1 MTTEIILVFGIILAV
16 ILLFALEVFPMDK
29 ISFCIIAALLLTGL
43 VSPEEAVSEF
53 SNKAVI
59 TILCLM
65 ILAVGLEENGAISWL
80 AKGLKVLKNWPVV
93 LASVCIMVI
102 AGSISAFVSSTAVVI
117 VFIKIVAELRN
128 KYQLPPGKLLLPIS
142 FASILGGSC
151 TLMGTSTN
159 LLVNNIASRYTGER
173 LGFFEFS
180 FMGLIFMAI
189 SIGIIT
195 LFYKFLPKD
204 TGGLSENYD
213 LNRYLLTLE
222 VLPESPLVGE
232 KIGESFMF
240 KEADITV
247 LRLTRKGID
256 RNLLNSAMVIKAND
270 TILLHCSLENLQK
283 MRGEGY
289 FDIDPEGKENR
300 DATGSTTIKKVG
312 AFTKKGE
319 KDADKAEEEKEDAS
333 ETLLLELL
341 LLPGSKFL
349 GRDLNE
355 LKTMLVP
362 RAVPLGVNKRKKLN
376 ILKNSLYKSNQ
387 EFTRLHVGDRL
398 LIQTDRE
405 YVPNFENSNNLA
417 VLNQYEGGTPA
428 TPFKRNLSILIL
440 VGTIILAATGVFE
453 VMTSVITGTL
463 AMLLFK
469 CVELNRIY
477 EKINWQI
484 IFLLAGMIPLGI
496 AMSNAK
502 ADTWI
507 TEELLALMAGQRP
520 MFIIGLLFLTTMFL
534 SSVVSNNAT
543 AIIMAPIGI
552 SLASGLDLDPKPF
565 ILCVMF
571 AANFSFFTPLGYQTN
586 ALVYSMGI
594 YKFKHFLVIG
604 GVISAVLWVV
614 GTLLLSAML

>member
-1 MTTEIILVFGIILAV
+1 MSIEIIGVFIIIAVVIIL
-16 ILLFALEVFPMDK
+16 FAFEVFPMDK
-29 ISFCIIAALLLTGL
+29 IAFCIIAALLLTGL
-43 VSPEEAVSEF
+43 VSPEEAVSGF

-65 ILAVGLEENGAISWL
+65 ILAIGLEENGAISYL

-93 LASVCIMVI
+93 LAMIAIMLI

-117 VFIKIVAELRN
+117 VFIKIVAELRE

-159 LLVNNIASRYTGER
+159 LLVSNIAARYTGEK
-173 LGFFEFS
+173 LGFFEFTLTGIV
-180 FMGLIFMAI
+180 FLGI
-189 SIGIIT
+189 SMGIIA
-195 LFYKFLPKD
+195 LFYRFLPKD
-204 TGGLSENYD
+204 TGKLSDNYD
-213 LNRYLLTLE
+213 LDRYLLTVTVE
-222 VLPESPLVGE
+222 SDSPLVN
-232 KIGESFMF
+232 KPIGESFMF
-240 KEADITV
+240 KEIDITV
-247 LRLTRKGID
+247 LRLTRKGFD
-256 RNLLNSAMVIKAND
+256 QNLLNHDLLIQPND
-270 TILLHCSLENLQK
+270 VILLHCSLENLQK
-283 MRGEGY
+283 MRAEGY
-289 FDIDPEGKENR
+289 FEVDSEDK
-300 DATGSTTIKKVG
+300 DHFTSTKNAQIKKVS
-312 AFTKKGE
+312 
-319 KDADKAEEEKEDAS
+319 DAQVKNDGNNEEDDES
-333 ETLLLELL
+333 LLLELL

-349 GRDLNE
+349 GRNLSE
-355 LKTMLVP
+355 LKTMLIP
-362 RAVPLGVNKRKKLN
+362 RAIPLAVNKRKKLR
-376 ILKNSLYKSNQ
+376 ILQNRLHQSNH
-387 EFTRLHVGDRL
+387 EFTKLHVGDRL
-398 LIQTDRE
+398 LIQTKPE
-405 YVPNFENSNNLA
+405 YVSNFENSNNLA
-417 VLNQYEGGTPA
+417 VLNQYEGRVPA

-440 VGTIILAATGVFE
+440 IATIAMAATGVFE

-507 TEELLALMAGQRP
+507 TEELLALMSGEQP
-520 MFIIGLLFLTTMFL
+520 IFIIGLLFLTTMIL

-552 SLASGLDLDPKPF
+552 SLASGLSLDPKPF

-586 ALVYSMGI
+586 ALIYSMGI

-604 GVISAVLWVV
+604 GVISVVLWIV

>member
-1 MTTEIILVFGIILAV
+1 MSVEIIGVFIIILSV
-16 ILLFALEVFPMDK
+16 ILLFAFEVFPMDK
-29 ISFCIIAALLLTGL
+29 ISFCIIATLLLTGL
-43 VSPEEAVSEF
+43 VSPEEAVSGF

-65 ILAVGLEENGAISWL
+65 ILAIGLEENGAISWL
-80 AKGLKVLKNWPVV
+80 ANGLKILKNWPVV
-93 LASVCIMVI
+93 LVSIVIMVI
-102 AGSISAFVSSTAVVI
+102 AGGISAFVSSTAVVI
-117 VFIKIVAELRN
+117 VFIKIVAELRE

-159 LLVNNIASRYTGER
+159 LLVSNISARYTGER

-180 FMGLIFMAI
+180 IMGLIFMGI
-189 SIGIIT
+189 SILIIA
-195 LFYKFLPKD
+195 LFYRFLPKD
-204 TGGLSENYD
+204 TSVLSEKYD
-213 LNRYLLTLE
+213 LDRYLMTLHI
-222 VLPESPLVGE
+222 LPESPLVGK

-240 KEADITV
+240 KETDITV
-247 LRLTRKGID
+247 LRLTRNEID
-256 RNLLNSAMVIKAND
+256 QDLLNHNMVLKPND
-270 TILLHCSLENLQK
+270 VILLHCSLENLQR

-289 FDIDPEGKENR
+289 FDINLEER
-300 DATGSTTIKKVG
+300 DNIKSTKDTQIKKVG
-312 AFTKKGE
+312 AVAKKAQ
-319 KDADKAEEEKEDAS
+319 KDTEDEEVAEGTS

-341 LLPGSKFL
+341 LLPGSRFL
-349 GRDLNE
+349 GRTLTE

-362 RAVPLGVNKRKKLN
+362 RAIPLAVNKRKKLT
-376 ILKNSLYKSNQ
+376 ILKNRLRKNNN

-398 LIQTDRE
+398 LIQTERE
-405 YVPNFENSNNLA
+405 YVPNFENSTNLA
-417 VLNQYEGGTPA
+417 VLNQFEGRTPS

-440 VGTIILAATGVFE
+440 IGTVILAATGVFE

-463 AMLLFK
+463 AMLLSK

-484 IFLLAGMIPLGI
+484 IFLIAGMIPLGI

-507 TEELLALMAGQRP
+507 TEELLALMEGQQP
-520 MFIIGLLFLTTMFL
+520 IFIIGLLFLTTMFL
-534 SSVVSNNAT
+534 SSVISNNAT

-552 SLASGLDLDPKPF
+552 SLAGGLALDPKPF

-586 ALVYSMGI
+586 ALIYSMGI

-604 GVISAVLWVV
+604 GVISAVLWIVA
-614 GTLLLSAML
+614 TLLLSAML

>member
-1 MTTEIILVFGIILAV
+1 
-16 ILLFALEVFPMDK
+16 MDK
-29 ISFCIIAALLLTGL
+29 ISFCIIATLLLTGL
-43 VSPEEAVSEF
+43 VSPEEAVSGF

-93 LASVCIMVI
+93 LASIIIMVI
-102 AGSISAFVSSTAVVI
+102 AGSISAFISSTAVVI
-117 VFIKIVAELRN
+117 VFIKIVAELRE
-128 KYQLPPGKLLLPIS
+128 KYHLPPGKLLLPIS

-159 LLVNNIASRYTGER
+159 LLVSNIAARYTGER

-180 FMGLIFMAI
+180 LMGLTFMGI
-189 SIGIIT
+189 SIGIIA
-195 LFYKFLPKD
+195 LFYRFLPKD
-204 TGGLSENYD
+204 TSQLSDKYD
-213 LNRYLLTLE
+213 LNRYLLTLKI
-222 VLPESPLVGE
+222 VPKSPLAGK
-232 KIGESFMF
+232 KIGDSFMF
-240 KEADITV
+240 KEPDVTV

-256 RNLLNSAMVIKAND
+256 QNLSNHQIELKEND
-270 TILLHCSLENLQK
+270 VILLHCSIENLQR
-283 MRGEGY
+283 MRAEGY
-289 FDIDPEGKENR
+289 FDIELEAKDTFKSNKE
-300 DATGSTTIKKVG
+300 TQIKKVG
-312 AFTKKGE
+312 AATKKI
-319 KDADKAEEEKEDAS
+319 KNTLEEERVEDTD
-333 ETLLLELL
+333 EPVLLELL
-341 LLPGSKFL
+341 LLPGSRFL
-349 GRDLNE
+349 GRSLEE

-362 RAVPLGVNKRKKLN
+362 RAIPLAVNKRKKLT
-376 ILKNSLYKSNQ
+376 ILKKRLYQNMH
-387 EFTRLHVGDRL
+387 EYTRLHVGDRL
-398 LIQTDRE
+398 LIQTDHE

-417 VLNQYEGGTPA
+417 VLNQYEGGAPSS
-428 TPFKRNLSILIL
+428 PLKRNLSILIL
-440 VGTIILAATGVFE
+440 IVTIAMAATGVFE

-502 ADTWI
+502 ADVWI
-507 TEELLALMAGQRP
+507 TEELLGLMAGQRP
-520 MFIIGLLFLTTMFL
+520 MFIIGLLFLTTMLL

-552 SLASGLDLDPKPF
+552 SLAAGLNLDAKPF

-586 ALVYSMGI
+586 ALIYSMGI

-614 GTLLLSAML
+614 GTMLLSMML

>member
-1 MTTEIILVFGIILAV
+1 MSIEIIGVFVIIAAVIIL
-16 ILLFALEVFPMDK
+16 FAFEVFPMDK
-29 ISFCIIAALLLTGL
+29 ISFCIIAALLLSGL
-43 VSPEEAVSEF
+43 VTPEEAVSGF

-65 ILAVGLEENGAISWL
+65 ILAIGLEENGAISWL
-80 AKGLKVLKNWPVV
+80 AKGLKILKNWPIV
-93 LASVCIMVI
+93 LASVVIMLI
-102 AGSISAFVSSTAVVI
+102 TGSISAFVSSTAVVI
-117 VFIKIVAELRN
+117 VFIKIVAELRE

-159 LLVNNIASRYTGER
+159 LLVSNIAARYTGEK

-180 FMGLIFMAI
+180 LLGIIFLGI
-189 SIGIIT
+189 SIVIIA
-195 LFYKFLPKD
+195 LFYRFLPKD
-204 TGGLSENYD
+204 TAELADNYD
-213 LNRYLLTLE
+213 LDKYLLTLT
-222 VLPESPLVGE
+222 VLPESPLVD
-232 KIGESFMF
+232 KPIGESFMF
-240 KEADITV
+240 EEADITV
-247 LRLTRKGID
+247 LRLTRDGYD
-256 RNLLNSAMVIKAND
+256 QDLLNHDLQIKSND
-270 TILLHCSLENLQK
+270 VILLHCSLENLQR
-283 MRGEGY
+283 MRTEGY
-289 FDIDPEGKENR
+289 FDMDLEDSDHIK
-300 DATGSTTIKKVG
+300 STKNTQIKKVG
-312 AFTKKGE
+312 EAE
-319 KDADKAEEEKEDAS
+319 KDRTENKDDKDES
-333 ETLLLELL
+333 LLLELL
-341 LLPGSKFL
+341 LLPGSRFL
-349 GRDLNE
+349 GRNLTE
-355 LKTMLVP
+355 LKTMLMP
-362 RAVPLGVNKRKKLN
+362 RAIPLAVNKRKKLR
-376 ILKNSLYKSNQ
+376 ILQKRLHQSTQ
-387 EFTRLHVGDRL
+387 EFTQLHVGDRL
-398 LIQTDRE
+398 LIQTAPE
-405 YVPNFENSNNLA
+405 YVSNFENSNNLA
-417 VLNQYEGGTPA
+417 VLNQFEGRTPA

-440 VGTIILAATGVFE
+440 LATIIMAATGVFE

-507 TEELLALMAGQRP
+507 TEELLKLMSGQKP
-520 MFIIGLLFLTTMFL
+520 LFIIGLLFLTTMLL

-552 SLASGLDLDPKPF
+552 SLASGLSLDPKPF

-586 ALVYSMGI
+586 ALIYSMGI

-604 GVISAVLWVV
+604 GVISLLLWIV
-614 GTLLLSAML
+614 GTFLLSAML

>member
-1 MTTEIILVFGIILAV
+1 MSIEIIGVFIIIAAV
-16 ILLFALEVFPMDK
+16 IVLFAFEVFPMDK
-29 ISFCIIAALLLTGL
+29 IAFCIIAALLLTGL
-43 VSPEEAVSEF
+43 VTPEEAVSGF

-65 ILAVGLEENGAISWL
+65 ILAIGLEENGAISYL
-80 AKGLKVLKNWPVV
+80 AKGLKILKNWPVV
-93 LASVCIMVI
+93 LASVAIMLI

-117 VFIKIVAELRN
+117 VFIKIVAELRE

-159 LLVNNIASRYTGER
+159 LLVNNIAARYTGEK

-180 FMGLIFMAI
+180 LMGVTFLGL
-189 SIGIIT
+189 SIVIIA
-195 LFYKFLPKD
+195 LFYRFLPKD
-204 TGGLSENYD
+204 TGELSDNYD
-213 LNRYLLTLE
+213 LDRYLLTLTVE
-222 VLPESPLVGE
+222 QNSPLVGQH
-232 KIGESFMF
+232 IGESFLY

-247 LRLTRKGID
+247 LRLSRYGYD
-256 RNLLNSAMVIKAND
+256 QNLLNHDLVIQPKD
-270 TILLHCSLENLQK
+270 VILLHCSLENLQK

-289 FDIDPEGKENR
+289 FEVEEEDKDHFK
-300 DATGSTTIKKVG
+300 STKNTQIKKV
-312 AFTKKGE
+312 ADSDKKQ
-319 KDADKAEEEKEDAS
+319 KDES
-333 ETLLLELL
+333 ENKDENLLLELL
-341 LLPGSKFL
+341 LLPGSRFI
-349 GRDLNE
+349 GRNLTE
-355 LKTMLVP
+355 LKTMLIP
-362 RAVPLGVNKRKKLN
+362 RALPLAVNKRKKLR
-376 ILKNSLYKSNQ
+376 ILKNRLHQSNH
-387 EFTRLHVGDRL
+387 EFTKLNIGDRL
-398 LIQTDRE
+398 LIQTKPE
-405 YVPNFENSNNLA
+405 YVSNFENSNNLA
-417 VLNQYEGGTPA
+417 VLNQYEGRTPA

-440 VGTIILAATGVFE
+440 IVTIAMAATGVFE

-477 EKINWQI
+477 QKINWQI

-502 ADTWI
+502 ADLWI
-507 TEELLALMAGQRP
+507 TEELLVLMAGQQP
-520 MFIIGLLFLTTMFL
+520 IFIIGLLFLTTMIL

-552 SLASGLDLDPKPF
+552 SIASGLGLDPKPF

-586 ALVYSMGI
+586 ALIYSMGI

-604 GVISAVLWVV
+604 GVISLVLWVV
-614 GTLLLSAML
+614 GTLLLSTMLN

>member
-1 MTTEIILVFGIILAV
+1 MTAEIIGVFIIILSV
-16 ILLFALEVFPMDK
+16 ILLFAFEVFPMDK
-29 ISFCIIAALLLTGL
+29 ISFCIIATLLLTGL
-43 VSPEEAVSEF
+43 VTPEEAVSGF

-80 AKGLKVLKNWPVV
+80 AKGLKILKNWPVV
-93 LASVCIMVI
+93 LVSIVIMVI
-102 AGSISAFVSSTAVVI
+102 AGGISAFVSSTAVVI
-117 VFIKIVAELRN
+117 VFIKIVAELRE

-159 LLVNNIASRYTGER
+159 LLVSNISARYTGER

-180 FMGLIFMAI
+180 LMGLIFMGI
-189 SIGIIT
+189 SILIIA
-195 LFYKFLPKD
+195 LFYRFLPKD
-204 TGGLSENYD
+204 TSVLSEKYD
-213 LNRYLLTLE
+213 LDRYLMTLHI
-222 VLPESPLVGE
+222 LPESPLVGK

-240 KEADITV
+240 KETDITV
-247 LRLTRKGID
+247 LRLTRNEID
-256 RNLLNSAMVIKAND
+256 QDLLKHNMVLKPD
-270 TILLHCSLENLQK
+270 DVILLHCSLENLQR

-289 FDIDPEGKENR
+289 FDINLEER
-300 DATGSTTIKKVG
+300 DNIKSTKDTQIKKVG
-312 AFTKKGE
+312 AGAKKAQ
-319 KDADKAEEEKEDAS
+319 KDSGDEGVVDGTS

-341 LLPGSKFL
+341 LLPGSRFL
-349 GRDLNE
+349 GRTLTE
-355 LKTMLVP
+355 LKKMLVP
-362 RAVPLGVNKRKKLN
+362 RAIPLAVNKRKKLT
-376 ILKNSLYKSNQ
+376 ILKNSLYQNTN

-398 LIQTDRE
+398 LIQTERE
-405 YVPNFENSNNLA
+405 YVPNFENSTNLA
-417 VLNQYEGGTPA
+417 VLNQFEGRTPS
-428 TPFKRNLSILIL
+428 TPFKRNLSIIILI
-440 VGTIILAATGVFE
+440 GTIILAATGVFE

-484 IFLLAGMIPLGI
+484 IFLIAGMIPLGI

-502 ADTWI
+502 ADIWI
-507 TEELLALMAGQRP
+507 TEELLAIMAGQRP
-520 MFIIGLLFLTTMFL
+520 IFIIGLLFLTTMLL

-552 SLASGLDLDPKPF
+552 SLAGGLELDPKPF

-586 ALVYSMGI
+586 ALIYSMGI

-614 GTLLLSAML
+614 ATLLLSAML

>member
-1 MTTEIILVFGIILAV
+1 MSIEIIGVFIIIAAVIIL
-16 ILLFALEVFPMDK
+16 FAFEIFPMDK

-43 VSPEEAVSEF
+43 VSPEEAVSGF

-65 ILAVGLEENGAISWL
+65 ILAIGLEENGAITYL

-93 LASVCIMVI
+93 LAGIAIMII

-117 VFIKIVAELRN
+117 VFIKIVAELKEKFN
-128 KYQLPPGKLLLPIS
+128 LPPGKLLLPIS

-159 LLVNNIASRYTGER
+159 LLVNNIAARYTGEK
-173 LGFFEFS
+173 LGFFEFTLMGVT
-180 FMGLIFMAI
+180 FMGI
-189 SIGIIT
+189 SIAIIA
-195 LFYKFLPKD
+195 LFYRFLP
-204 TGGLSENYD
+204 TGTSGISEKYD
-213 LNRYLLTLE
+213 LNRYLLTLTI
-222 VLPESPLVGE
+222 LSESPLVD
-232 KIGESFMF
+232 KTIGESFMY

-247 LRLTRKGID
+247 LRLTRNGLD
-256 RNLLNSAMVIKAND
+256 QNLSNHDLVIQPD
-270 TILLHCSLENLQK
+270 DVVLLHCSLENLQK

-289 FDIDPEGKENR
+289 FDIDLEDQG
-300 DATGSTTIKKVG
+300 TIKSNEN
-312 AFTKKGE
+312 TRIKKMGVSAKKNTE
-319 KDADKAEEEKEDAS
+319 EAEDIAIDNEPV
-333 ETLLLELL
+333 LLELL
-341 LLPGSKFL
+341 LLPGSRFL
-349 GRDLNE
+349 GRNLAE
-355 LKTMLVP
+355 LKEMLNP
-362 RAVPLGVNKRKKLN
+362 RAVPLAVNKRKKLT
-376 ILKNSLYKSNQ
+376 ILKNRLYQNNQ

-398 LIQTDRE
+398 LIQTE
-405 YVPNFENSNNLA
+405 PEFVPNFENSNNLA
-417 VLNQYEGGTPA
+417 VLNQFEGRTPS

-440 VGTIILAATGVFE
+440 LGTITLAATGVFE

-507 TEELLALMAGQRP
+507 TEELLALMAGQQP
-520 MFIIGLLFLTTMFL
+520 IFIIGLLFLTTMLL

-552 SLASGLDLDPKPF
+552 SLASGLSLDPKPF

-571 AANFSFFTPLGYQTN
+571 SANFSFFTPLGYQTN
-586 ALVYSMGI
+586 ALIYSMGI

-604 GVISAVLWVV
+604 GVISVVLWIV